1 MKEGGRRKEDR
12 GGGED
17 LDREEK
23 RQRRHKDGE
32 IVSE

>member
-12 GGGED
+12 GGED
-17 LDREEK
+17 LDRGEK